1 MKKLIILIVI
11 LTLALM
17 LFSQVEQHSVT
28 VTNVGVTV
36 RILDNN
42 QFVKDLAL
50 DDLEL
55 YEDGILQDIEAMY
68 LVSSTKIER
77 QETPKKFYPNLARHF
92 YLLFQI
98 TDYNPQLEEAVD
110 YFIHHI
116 IQPGDTLD
124 IWTPEKKYNLSSK
137 ALQTL
142 SKEQIASEMKKIIR
156 KDVQIGASYYRELM
170 RDLKMLVRTISST
183 VGGTGSSIV
192 GFETDSSS
200 SQFGLEVLL
209 PRYRQALYKMED
221 LRLFDENNFI
231 QFANLLKNQ
240 QGENCV
246 YYFYQREYRPEI
258 SASVFST
265 TQSIFQSHPEI
276 MDQFQELFQYYYRKI
291 TFDTGQI
298 REAFA
303 NSQILF
309 NFIFMNKV
317 PESSSGIYMREQ
329 SEDVYKALSEAAE
342 ATGGCVD
349 TSQNPGIGFKNAL
362 NRSDDYYLLYYS
374 PKNYVRDGRFKN
386 IEVKVKD
393 NDYRVIHRLG
403 YFAR

>member
-11 LTLALM
+11 LMLAIM
-17 LFSQVEQHSVT
+17 LFSQVEQHAVT

-42 QFVKDLAL
+42 QFVKHLTI
-50 DDLEL
+50 DDFEL

-68 LVSSTKIER
+68 LVSSTNIER
-77 QETPKKFYPNLARHF
+77 QDTPKKFYPNLNRHF

-142 SKEQIASEMKKIIR
+142 PKEQIASEMKKIIR
-156 KDVQIGASYYRELM
+156 KDVQVGASYYRELM

-192 GFETDSSS
+192 GFETDSTS

-209 PRYRQALYKMED
+209 PRYRQALYKIEN

-231 QFANLLKNQ
+231 QFANLMKSQ
-240 QGENCV
+240 QGENFV

-258 SASVFST
+258 SASVFNT

-291 TFDTGQI
+291 TFDPGKI

-309 NFIFMNKV
+309 NFIFMNKI
-317 PESSSGIYMREQ
+317 PESVSGIYMREQ
-329 SEDVYKALSEAAE
+329 SEDIYKALSEAAK

-349 TSQNPGIGFKNAL
+349 TSQNPGIGFKKAL

-374 PKNYVRDGRFKN
+374 PKNYMRDGRFKN

-393 NDYRVIHRLG
+393 NDYKVIHRLG